1 VNAKVTTAGQPSGR
15 PDTLV
20 SARGLRKTY
29 GHVEALRG
37 VDLDIAR
44 GEVVALVGDNGAGK
58 STLVAC
64 ISGAIEP
71 DAGSVTIGGREVALG
86 SIDAAAD
93 AGIATVYQDL
103 ALTPDL
109 SVFEN
114 LFLSREPVRRGVL
127 GRFGMVDKAQMRR
140 RSRELVAELGVALPS
155 VEVDVASLSG
165 GQRQVV
171 AIARAVAWATE
182 MIIMDEP
189 TAALGVRQSGIVL
202 DSIRAA
208 TGRGLSVLLV
218 SHDLPRV
225 LEVAHRIVIM
235 RLGRLVASLDAR
247 RATIQQ
253 VVEIML
259 GADVDP
265 ALESGRAA

>member
-1 VNAKVTTAGQPSGR
+1 MNRNVSTQLGPGDR
-15 PDTLV
+15 RETLV
-20 SARGLRKTY
+20 TARGLRKTY
-29 GHVEALRG
+29 GHVDALRG
-37 VDLDIAR
+37 VDLEIAR

-58 STLVAC
+58 STLVGC
-64 ISGAIEP
+64 ISGAVVP
-71 DAGSVTIGGREVALG
+71 DQGAVEIGGRAIEPG

-103 ALTPDL
+103 ALAPDL

-114 LFLSREPVRRGVL
+114 LFLSREPRRGGVL
-127 GRFGMVDKAQMRR
+127 GRLGMVDKAAMRR
-140 RSRELVAELGVALPS
+140 RSHELVQDLGVALPS
-155 VEVDVASLSG
+155 VEVDVAALSG

-171 AIARAVAWATE
+171 AIARAVAWATQ

-208 TGRGLSVLLV
+208 TARGLSVLLV

-225 LEVAHRIVIM
+225 LEVAHRVVIM
-235 RLGRLVASLDAR
+235 RLGRLVASLDAS

-253 VVEIML
+253 IVEIML

-265 ALESGRAA
+265 ALEVGRAA